1 MRAYFELSANR
12 NCCFEMAAECS
23 RLVFA
28 AAQKYRKKIQKMTNM
43 YRAMDV
49 NFHPFV
55 SEKYAIF
62 VRTCG
67 RLAGMTTLKRTGRVG
82 GVPVQCRMQK
92 IPSGKIRNIA
102 AERTR
107 KRRNKNA
114 Q

>member
-12 NCCFEMAAECS
+12 NRCFEMAAKCG
-23 RLVFA
+23 RLLFA
-28 AAQKYRKKIQKMTNM
+28 AAQKYVPCHM
-43 YRAMDV
+43 YHAVDV